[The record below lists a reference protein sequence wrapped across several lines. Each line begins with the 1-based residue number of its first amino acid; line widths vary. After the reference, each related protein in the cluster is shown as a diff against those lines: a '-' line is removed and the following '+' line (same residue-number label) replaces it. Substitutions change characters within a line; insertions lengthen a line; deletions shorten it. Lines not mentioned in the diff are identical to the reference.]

1 MWAQDWVPGGGARGS
16 QVLVVGV
23 CVGTLPSCLPRCA
36 HCRALIRLKRG
47 QGKVHGKCP
56 RCQTEYDQNT

>member
-36 HCRALIRLKRG
+36 HCRALAAHL
-47 QGKVHGKCP
+47 
-56 RCQTEYDQNT
+56 